1 MASLEGHV
9 ALRYLR
15 SREKAGF
22 LSGLA
27 WIALSGVVVGV
38 MALVVALSFA
48 SGFERTLRDKII
60 GVNAHLLLLRFDG
73 PFTEVAEVE
82 RKLRQNPD
90 VAGVMPFT
98 YHQAMIRSPAS
109 AAGTVVRGVPPGA
122 LADFVGPSLRFP
134 CGGAE
139 ALAEGDGAEKAAREG
154 IPPILLGR
162 AQAESLEVSC
172 GDKVDLIS
180 VPVEASWSDP
190 PKGTLK
196 SYRVA
201 GIFEVGMYE
210 YDASLALVALSEA
223 QDVFGMGEG
232 VTGFE
237 IRLADIAATE
247 RAAAEFEQ
255 GFPPPFWIKTWKEI
269 NPNFFSALKL
279 QKAVMLL
286 VLILI
291 ILVAGFNIV
300 STLIMTVIEKRREVA
315 ILKAVGAT
323 RRAIGKIFLLQGSV
337 MGLAGTALGLLAGY
351 GVCRLAE
358 RYPLVRLDPEIYYLS
373 SLPVETRAVEFF
385 LVGLAAVVLCG
396 AASLYPALEA
406 SRLDP
411 AEVLRYE

>member
-1 MASLEGHV
+1 MASLEAHV

-15 SREKAGF
+15 SRDKAGF
-22 LSGLA
+22 LSTLA

-48 SGFERTLRDKII
+48 SGFERALRDKII

-73 PFTEVAEVE
+73 AVTEVAEVE
-82 RKLRQNPD
+82 RKIRQIPD
-90 VAGVMPFT
+90 VAEAMPFT

-109 AAGTVVRGVPPGA
+109 ATGTVVRGVPPGA
-122 LADFVGPSLRFP
+122 LVDLAGPNLRFP
-134 CGGAE
+134 CGGVE
-139 ALAEGDGAEKAAREG
+139 ALAEGTGAGKAATDG
-154 IPPILLGR
+154 LPSILLGR
-162 AQAESLEVSC
+162 AQAESLEVTC

-180 VPVEASWSDP
+180 IPVETSWSDT

-223 QDVFGMGEG
+223 QEVFGMGEG

-237 IRLADIAATE
+237 VLLADIGATE
-247 RAAAEFEQ
+247 RAAAEFERV
-255 GFPPPFWIKTWKEI
+255 FPPPFWVKTWKEI

-279 QKAVMLL
+279 QKAVMFL

-323 RRAIGKIFLLQGSV
+323 RRAIGNIFLLQGTV

-351 GVCRLAE
+351 GVCLLAA

-373 SLPVETRAVEFF
+373 SLPVETRTAEFV
-385 LVGLAAVVLCG
+385 LVGLAAIVLCG
-396 AASLYPALEA
+396 AASLYPALKA
-406 SRLDP
+406 SRLDA